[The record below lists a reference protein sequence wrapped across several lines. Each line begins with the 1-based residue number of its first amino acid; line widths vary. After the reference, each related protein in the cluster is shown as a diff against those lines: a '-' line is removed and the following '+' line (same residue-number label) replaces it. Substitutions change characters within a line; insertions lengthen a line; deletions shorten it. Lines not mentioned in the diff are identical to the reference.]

1 MSSLV
6 ATKWIGAAAG
16 ILLAVALVLSWK
28 VAAEGR
34 PLPAEV
40 SVRADPSGE
49 LELRP
54 AGDFLSA
61 PRLRVG
67 GRAASGTLLLHNIT
81 PVTLAVR
88 VRLEPSSPGLDRALL
103 VRLDGDGRQLV
114 VARLGALRRWST
126 RALRIRSGRSAVLRA
141 RVSLPA
147 GPFAPAAGG
156 QDVDVVADFRAEPT
170 KGGG

>member
-1 MSSLV
+1 MSSLD

-16 ILLAVALVLSWK
+16 IMLAAALVLSWK
-28 VAAEGR
+28 VPAEGR

-88 VRLEPSSPGLDRALL
+88 VRLEPSSSALDRALL

-114 VARLGALRRWST
+114 AARLGALRRWSA
-126 RALRIRSGRSAVLRA
+126 RALTIRPGRSAVLRV

-147 GPFAPAAGG
+147 APSAAAAGG
-156 QDVDVVADFRAEPT
+156 QDVDIEADFRAQPVR
-170 KGGG
+170 GGR